1 MGLPVVVVALHL
13 PAGTRYFSDGGY
25 TTQPADIPASAS
37 FEARLIGKITWSR
50 EANVYVWGER
60 RRSGGIGDVELINTD
75 GALDARALDAS
86 AKGVLL
92 EVLTGTNDQA
102 FAAFLIESAVTVN
115 EVSAKGET
123 SIKISTLGLLSR
135 LDMPLPMPAYATGAV
150 DATVVGK
157 LRPISIGEPLSVPGV
172 LVDTVD
178 YEYDVHDTCAFEKIV
193 KVRDGGFLLTEGVGW
208 QRAVNVDRWGFERL
222 ALPTS
227 RVVADVWG
235 HAIKV
240 ADVITPSVGDFD
252 SGLTG
257 WTVFGTTA
265 TASGG
270 GCVLSGS
277 AVESVFIQ
285 VSGLT
290 AGKWHRWSIATVT
303 VTSGQLEIL
312 AGGVL
317 IATVTTSGAK
327 SGYFFASGGGAF
339 RIRDSIAVPSA
350 FNIFIDGV
358 RCEELGHIRYLPE
371 ILAHLVVDRG
381 GMTAGD
387 IDAASVT
394 ALDAAAHWPISYW
407 ADGTVNLRDV
417 IDDVL
422 DSYCAAAFENHL
434 GKIEVAQLTAPAL
447 LTPVATISDSVMVA
461 GTELQISIDAA
472 PGLSKTVAGQ
482 RNWYRYNESEILDGV
497 SDADRALLITD
508 YRVRAT
514 AAATVSAE
522 VAPTAGQG
530 QRPRLSPS
538 IGPIVPGV
546 SRPASESGFGT
557 LLDVQADC
565 LSHANHAAALYPDG
579 GAPRFITVQCWAA
592 AAALRTLD
600 PLQAVLIESAR
611 FGLTPAVPAVVKSVS
626 GAYGDQQISVVL
638 WLVQ

>member
-1 MGLPVVVVALHL
+1 MANPVVVVALHL
-13 PAGTRYFSDGGY
+13 AAGTRYFSDNGY
-25 TTQPADIPASAS
+25 TTQSTDTPASTS

-60 RRSGGIGDVELINTD
+60 RSSGGVGNIELINTD
-75 GALDARALDAS
+75 GALDALALDPS
-86 AKGVLL
+86 AKGVLV
-92 EVLTGTNDQA
+92 EVLTGTSDQA
-102 FAAFLIESAVTVN
+102 FSAFLTEASVTVKQVVAN
-115 EVSAKGET
+115 GER
-123 SIKISTLGLLSR
+123 SIKISTLGVLSR
-135 LDMPLPMPAYATGAV
+135 LDVPLPVSAYAVGAV
-150 DATVVGK
+150 DASVVGK

-178 YEYDVHDTCAFEKIV
+178 YEYDVHDTAAFEKV
-193 KVRDGGFLLTEGVGW
+193 VRVRDGGFLLTEGVGW
-208 QRAVNVDRWGFERL
+208 QRAVNADRWGFEKL

-227 RVVADVWG
+227 RVVADVFG

-240 ADVITPSVGDFD
+240 ADVVPPSVGDFD
-252 SGLTG
+252 AGLAG
-257 WTVFGTTA
+257 WTVSGLTA

-270 GCVLSGS
+270 GCVLSGN
-277 AVESVFIQ
+277 FFQ
-285 VSGLT
+285 NVSIGTGSLT
-290 AGKWHRWSIATVT
+290 AGHAYRWSIATVT
-303 VTSGQLEIL
+303 VTSGNIVIKAADE
-312 AGGVL
+312 V
-317 IATVTTSGAK
+317 IATITTSGAK
-327 SGYFFASGGGAF
+327 SGVFVATASGVFVIANEAVGAF
-339 RIRDSIAVPSA
+339 D
-350 FNIFIDGV
+350 IFIDGV
-358 RCEELGHIRYLPE
+358 RCEEVALIRYLPE
-371 ILAHLVVDRG
+371 ILTHLVVDRG
-381 GMTAGD
+381 GLTPGD

-394 ALDAAAHWPISYW
+394 TLDTAAHWPISYW

-417 IDDVL
+417 LDDVL
-422 DSYCAAAFENHL
+422 DSYVGAVFENHL
-434 GKIEVAQLTAPAL
+434 GKIAVAQLTAPAL
-447 LTPVATISDSVMVA
+447 LTPVATINDSVIVA

-472 PGLSKTVAGQ
+472 PGLSKTIAGQ

-514 AAATVSAE
+514 AGASVSAE

-538 IGPIVPGV
+538 IGPVVPGV

-579 GAPRFITVQCWAA
+579 GAPRFIAVQCWAA
-592 AAALRTLD
+592 DPALRVLD

-611 FGLTPAVPAVVKSVS
+611 FGLTPAVPAIVKSVS
-626 GAYGDQQISVVL
+626 GSFGDQQITVVL